1 MPTGVIGRDRGRKFS
16 SWPASRMR
24 PQPGGGASPLSV
36 RRRRDRARI
45 DQAIEALRHDH
56 FDAIFSDSA
65 DFLPLERALVSQQ
78 ANLIL
83 NTIGEGVC
91 IVDGEGR
98 CNWMNKKMQA
108 WPARVHE
115 KIRRTCQEAFEL
127 FSKQV
132 SPADR
137 RHPRL
142 LQPLQTLRPEHRR
155 PAVPGDDRL
164 AGDQSRR
171 AGRAGRRGRVGR
183 DRHAA
188 AAAEDRR
195 DRQGRPRAGA
205 PRSRRA

>member
-1 MPTGVIGRDRGRKFS
+1 LEGNRSKVLVLAG
-16 SWPASRMR
+16 
-24 PQPGGGASPLSV
+24 LSTTNAPIV
-36 RRRRDRARI
+36 EKLKAQCDVVETATI
-45 DQAIEALRHDH
+45 DDAIEALRHAH

-91 IVDGEGR
+91 IVDGEAR

-132 SPADR
+132 SP
-137 RHPRL
+137 
-142 LQPLQTLRPEHRR
+142 QT
-155 PAVPGDDRL
+155 GDTSKTSSSWR
-164 AGDQSRR
+164 
-171 AGRAGRRGRVGR
+171 
-183 DRHAA
+183 
-188 AAAEDRR
+188 
-195 DRQGRPRAGA
+195 
-205 PRSRRA
+205 